1 MISEAN
7 YLNYLHRYYQSL
19 SKKEPNM
26 ALKASVGCREF
37 PFCCG
42 VRVLGQA
49 SITPEFSFYGVY
61 DTRPSEARTNAV
73 AKKIMSMIDP
83 SEMGCYLYT
92 TIASQKM
99 EYNALKMA
107 GFQILGKFK
116 NPRSGNWVFLWA
128 WMKAPLPSRTKTV
141 AGPRRVSRAAT
152 SRRKATAT
160 RRLVRSR

>member
-7 YLNYLHRYYQSL
+7 YLNYLCRYYQSL

-42 VRVLGQA
+42 VRVMGRA
-49 SITPEFSFYGVY
+49 SITREHSVYGVY
-61 DTRPSEARTNAV
+61 DDTEGRTNAV

-92 TIASQKM
+92 TTASQKM

-107 GFQILGKFK
+107 GFEILGKFK

-152 SRRKATAT
+152 SRRKTTAT
-160 RRLVRSR
+160 RRLVRR